1 MLTHVIVNARGHRQ
15 QQVLDAMLNN
25 SSPAVSTFEEFETG
39 PLPKAGWGGI
49 PDVWFT
55 SEIVSLAR
63 SLMIY
68 DDLRSGLRSASDV
81 TLLSGASH
89 DLTVRRGLSFE
100 HIPVKGTGCLIS
112 LKFTPLV
119 LDAADDAHTLNGS
132 SSDVGP
138 ERCVSCRIY
147 NLLGSRCTTCL
158 AHVPSLATTAMFNHC
173 GAPPLLHHHPSPR
186 PHPLRNAS
194 IA

>member
-1 MLTHVIVNARGHRQ
+1 
-15 QQVLDAMLNN
+15 MLNN

-68 DDLRSGLRSASDV
+68 DDLRSDPRSASDV
-81 TLLSGASH
+81 TLMAKASH
-89 DLTVRRGLSFE
+89 DLTVRRALSFE

-112 LKFTPLV
+112 LKFTPV
-119 LDAADDAHTLNGS
+119 VFDAAKDAHTLNGS

-138 ERCVSCRIY
+138 ERCVSCRMHS
-147 NLLGSRCTTCL
+147 LLGPRSIVWPQAHTLNGSSSDGGPERRVSCRMHSLLGPRSIVWPQLRC
-158 AHVPSLATTAMFNHC
+158 
-173 GAPPLLHHHPSPR
+173 
-186 PHPLRNAS
+186 
-194 IA
+194 